1 MKKLTIKNMNKK
13 QSQTKSG
20 QFRQKRGDAL
30 IGNLEKKYGVNFGV
44 RSDMKLETYLKKE
57 GVPSLSKAVK
67 KLKK

>member
-1 MKKLTIKNMNKK
+1 MAKK

-20 QFRQKRGDAL
+20 QFRQKRGDTL
-30 IGNLEKKYGVNFGV
+30 VRNLEKKYGVDFGV

-57 GVPSLSKAVK
+57 GVPSLSEAVK